1 MEGKSVTSLSR
12 IVTVLVGIL
21 FAATAAQAEIKVGF
35 VTSLSGPSASIG
47 IPYSKGIAAAFEY
60 ASTVNGEK
68 IKLIQLDDG
77 SDPSAATRNARK
89 LVEEEKVDILIGT
102 ASSPSTNAMVAVAN
116 ELKVPMI
123 AISPITPPKTPDGDL
138 WTICVVQP
146 PILMSKVVADRMAKL
161 GLKNVGY
168 IGFSDAW
175 GDLVYN
181 GAKASEAEGK
191 IKLLTNERYGRTDT
205 SVTGQILTILAT
217 RPDSILL
224 GGSGT
229 QGALPAI
236 ALMERGYKGP
246 LYGTPALLN
255 ADFVRVGGKAVE
267 GVTVSAGPAVVAE
280 QLPDEHFS
288 KKQALAFRE
297 AYQKANNAQ
306 AIDGFSPYSFDAW
319 LVLLNAAPRAMA
331 NAKPGTPEFRG
342 ALRDAIFATKD
353 LNGAISVYNF
363 KPGEPYGADERG
375 FVLVKL
381 ENGAWKYVP

>member
-1 MEGKSVTSLSR
+1 MTIVSR
-12 IVTVLVGIL
+12 IVSVLIATL
-21 FAATAAQAEIKVGF
+21 FGATAAQAEIKVGF

-47 IPYSKGIAAAFEY
+47 IPYSKGIAAAVEY
-60 ASTVNGEK
+60 ANSVNGEK
-68 IKLIQLDDG
+68 IKLISLDDG

-102 ASSPSTNAMVAVAN
+102 ASTPSTSAMAAVAN

-123 AISPITPPKTPDGDL
+123 GISPIPALKMAADDL
-138 WTICVVQP
+138 WVVDVVQP
-146 PILMSKVVADRMAKL
+146 PYLMSKVVADRMASI

-168 IGFSDAW
+168 IGFSDGW
-175 GDLVYN
+175 GDLVYD
-181 GAKASEAEGK
+181 GAKRSEAEGK

-229 QGALPAI
+229 QGALPAL
-236 ALMERGYKGP
+236 ALMERGSKVP
-246 LYGTPALLN
+246 LYGTPALIN

-267 GVTVSAGPAVVAE
+267 GVIVSAGPAIVAE
-280 QLPDEHFS
+280 QLPDDHFS

-297 AYQKANNAQ
+297 AYQKANNAP
-306 AIDGFSPYSFDAW
+306 ANDGFAPYAFDAW
-319 LVLLNAAPRAMA
+319 LLLLDAAPRAMA
-331 NAKPGTPEFRG
+331 KAKPGTPEFRS
-342 ALRDAIFATKD
+342 ALRDAIFSTKD
-353 LNGAISVYNF
+353 LKGTISIYNF
-363 KPGEPYGADERG
+363 KPGEVYGADERG

-381 ENGAWKYVP
+381 ENGAWKYIP